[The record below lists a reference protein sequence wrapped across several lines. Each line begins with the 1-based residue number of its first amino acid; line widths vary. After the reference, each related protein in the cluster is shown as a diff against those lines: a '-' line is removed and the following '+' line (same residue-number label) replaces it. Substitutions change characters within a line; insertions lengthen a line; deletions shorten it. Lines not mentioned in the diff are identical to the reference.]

1 MSLLWKNN
9 GALTLL
15 MVNIFLAMAAYGL
28 VVPVMPTLMK
38 ELGLTG
44 AAVGLLTA
52 AFAVT
57 QLLFSPLA
65 GRLCDTVGRKKVIVA
80 GLALLAVAE
89 AIFGFASS
97 LYLLFIS
104 RLLGGFGLALVFPGI
119 MAFTA
124 DVTTEDERAKG
135 MGFVSAAMS
144 TGFIIGPGLGGFL
157 AEYGVRVPFY
167 TAAVVIALS
176 AILTWLV
183 LPESLKMSTNT
194 GTVDPASGTAAN
206 QSLIGQLIS
215 SRKAPYFFALLVLL
229 ILGFGLSNFETVF
242 GLYLDAK
249 HQFGPRDIA
258 LIMTI
263 GAIVG
268 VIIQIG
274 LLDVL
279 VKRFGE
285 LKVMYISLALA
296 GASMFLILL
305 VHPYWAVLLVTV
317 LIFAACDILRP
328 AASTLLSKM
337 AGNDQG
343 YVAGLNSTFT
353 SLGTIAGSLAA
364 GILYDWSL
372 SLPYIVAGITFLGCF
387 AVLAIR
393 QNRHRKTGRI
403 ASGL

>member
-9 GALTLL
+9 GALALL
-15 MVNIFLAMAAYGL
+15 MVNIFLAMSAYGL
-28 VVPVMPTLMK
+28 VVPVMPTLMN

-44 AAVGLLTA
+44 AAVGSLTA

-57 QLLFSPLA
+57 QLLFSPWA
-65 GRLCDTVGRKKVIVA
+65 GRLCDTVGRKKAIVA
-80 GLALLAVAE
+80 GLALLAVSE
-89 AIFGFASS
+89 AIFGVASS
-97 LYLLFIS
+97 LYLLFGS
-104 RLLGGFGLALVFPGI
+104 RLLGGVGLALIFPGI

-157 AEYGVRVPFY
+157 AEYGMRVPFY

-183 LPESLKMSTNT
+183 LPESLKIVRS
-194 GTVDPASGTAAN
+194 GTVAPASSTETN
-206 QSLIGQLIS
+206 HSLISQLIH

-279 VKRFGE
+279 VKKFGE
-285 LKVMYISLALA
+285 IKVMYIGLIWA
-296 GASMFLILL
+296 GASMFLIVL
-305 VHPYWAVLLVTV
+305 VHSYWSVLFFTI
-317 LIFAACDILRP
+317 LIFAACDLLRP
-328 AASTLLSKM
+328 AATTFLSKM
-337 AGNDQG
+337 AGEDQG

-353 SLGTIAGSLAA
+353 SVGTIAGSMAA
-364 GILYDWSL
+364 GVLYDWSL
-372 SLPYIVAGITFLGCF
+372 SLPYLVAGITFLGCF
-387 AVLAIR
+387 VGMMIR
-393 QNRHRKTGRI
+393 QNHYRKPVMERDGK
-403 ASGL
+403 

>member
-1 MSLLWKNN
+1 MSILFKNN

-15 MVNIFLAMAAYGL
+15 MTNIFLAMAAYGL
-28 VVPVMPTLMK
+28 VVPVMPTLMR

-44 AAVGLLTA
+44 SAVGLLTA

-65 GRLCDTVGRKKVIVA
+65 GRLTDTIGRKKIIVA
-80 GLALLAVAE
+80 GLALLAVSE

-97 LYLLFIS
+97 VYLLFLS
-104 RLLGGFGLALVFPGI
+104 RLLGGIGVAFIFPGI

-135 MGFVSAAMS
+135 IGFVSAAMS

-167 TAAVVIALS
+167 TAAIVVAFA

-183 LPESLKMSTNT
+183 LPESLKVPNGIAPS
-194 GTVDPASGTAAN
+194 PEAK
-206 QSLIGQLIS
+206 QSLLRQIIH
-215 SRKAPYFFALLVLL
+215 SRKATYFFALIVLL

-249 HQFGPRDIA
+249 HQFGPQDIA

-268 VIIQIG
+268 VIIQIS

-279 VKRFGE
+279 VKKFGE
-285 LKVMYISLALA
+285 LKVMYFSLAFA
-296 GASMFLILL
+296 GISVLIILL
-305 VHPYWAVLLVTV
+305 AHRYWAVLFFTI
-317 LIFAACDILRP
+317 LIFAACDLLRP
-328 AASTLLSKM
+328 AASTYLSKS

-353 SLGTIAGSLAA
+353 SLGTIAGSTAA
-364 GILYDWSL
+364 GVLYDLSL
-372 SLPYIVAGITFLGCF
+372 SLPYMVAGITFLVCF
-387 AVLAIR
+387 AGLAIR
-393 QNRHRKTGRI
+393 QNGGR
-403 ASGL
+403 A